1 MRSILMEAL
10 TYNAGWSIFRQISIR
25 EFKGGKP
32 EMDAWAWLTS
42 QIGMFVVG
50 ILLLLIGYGYF
61 KLGFSAKSL
70 KLLRIGGLILTVL
83 AVLSYA
89 GINLFAAEEA
99 PPATSVGSFDVTGT
113 DSMSWITVDNNA
125 QLITWAVTY
134 NYTAGD
140 FSGVGTAAGGA
151 GAQSNSQYCL
161 VSFTVDRGLGTVG
174 LVQTYGDVT
183 SVPSITNGTTGVSTP
198 VLTKTNDQYN
208 AIWTRA
214 DATTA
219 FEMITITIA
228 ETADGAV
235 VTLNMTLAATAV
247 HSMSQYDTANIG
259 ILIGGE
265 TWTAQVLLANV
276 S

>member
-1 MRSILMEAL
+1 MDV
-10 TYNAGWSIFRQISIR
+10 IS
-25 EFKGGKP
+25 
-32 EMDAWAWLTS
+32 WATS
-42 QIGMFVVG
+42 QIGAFIIGVV
-50 ILLLLIGYGYF
+50 LLLIGYSYF
-61 KLGFSAKSL
+61 KIGLGAKTL
-70 KLLRIGGLILTVL
+70 KLLRVIGVVAVAY
-83 AVLSYA
+83 AVLSWA
-89 GINLFAAEEA
+89 GISLLGTEEA
-99 PPATSVGSFDVTGT
+99 PPASTVGSFDVTAS
-113 DSMSWITVDNNA
+113 DAMSWITVDNNG

-174 LVQTYGDVT
+174 LVQTYGEVT

-198 VLTKTNDQYN
+198 TLTKTNDQYN

-219 FEMITITIA
+219 YEMVTITIA
-228 ETADGAV
+228 ETANGAV
-235 VTLNMTLAATAV
+235 VTLNMTLAATAI
-247 HSMSQYDTANIG
+247 HSMDQYDVANIG
-259 ILIGGE
+259 VLIGGE
-265 TWTAQVLLANV
+265 TWTAQILLANV